1 MLLLYTWDAYSNMC
15 SIYRRPRPSNLGPVP
30 EIMADAQWSRVA
42 PLQKVHL
49 DRLHPPLE
57 RQCVLQ
63 GMLCESDAAA
73 SLVDARQ
80 EVLYPFF

>member
-1 MLLLYTWDAYSNMC
+1 MLLFYTWDASNKMC
-15 SIYRRPRPSNLGPVP
+15 SIYRHPPPSNLGPVP

-49 DRLHPPLE
+49 DRLHPPLK

-73 SLVDARQ
+73 RLVDARQ
-80 EVLYPFF
+80 EVLDPFF